1 MEDEPGLRN
10 VLSRN
15 TTTSERTSIL
25 SDPSSQPLIPPHPH
39 QDPSSE
45 PSTRSWRTQ
54 AWDIWMKNWFL
65 LGLVIA
71 IIFARYYPDWGRT
84 GGPLR
89 PEYTAKY
96 GITSCIFLL
105 SGLSLKTSDLL
116 TSAMNYKAHLLVQ
129 VTSFVLIPVVV
140 KAITAAL
147 GAGGSG
153 KINRAL
159 LAGMAITSAT
169 PTTISS
175 NVVMTANALGNE
187 SLALFNAAMGNL
199 LGVFISPL
207 IVLLLLQGTPESP
220 EGKHGMNYSKILRD
234 LGTTIL
240 FPILFGQIYLY
251 YFPRS
256 VQWMKSKVHFP
267 TLNSACL
274 LILVWTVFCD
284 AFHNHVFDEV
294 RSLEIIVIGIIE
306 GAVFW
311 GATFFL
317 GIVARIR
324 PRKIRILKIMD
335 EQERSLNR
343 QCEPSLLENQSTT
356 STSTV
361 DTSVYPCTSDLHLPR
376 SSIQSWCEPMSKP
389 DTVAILFCGATKSV
403 AMGIPMIKILYS
415 SGPGSSLAG
424 LLATPLLIYHVEQL
438 FFGAGMVSWLK
449 KWVSRGD
456 ETLASFGP
464 PAPHTHG
471 ETLLNGN
478 GVDHGSKNKWSST
491 DRINYGATSAPVA
504 SSTTNGR

>member
-1 MEDEPGLRN
+1 MEDETGL
-10 VLSRN
+10 LYRN
-15 TTTSERTSIL
+15 TTTSERTNI
-25 SDPSSQPLIPPHPH
+25 PSNPGSQPLIPPRSHH
-39 QDPSSE
+39 DPSSQ

-71 IIFARYYPDWGRT
+71 IILARYYPDWGRT

-140 KAITAAL
+140 KAITVAMS
-147 GAGGSG
+147 AGGGG
-153 KINRAL
+153 KMNRAL

-175 NVVMTANALGNE
+175 NVVMTANSLGNE

-294 RSLEIIVIGIIE
+294 RPLEIIVIGIIE

-317 GIVARIR
+317 
-324 PRKIRILKIMD
+324 
-335 EQERSLNR
+335 
-343 QCEPSLLENQSTT
+343 
-356 STSTV
+356 
-361 DTSVYPCTSDLHLPR
+361 DLHLPR
-376 SSIQSWCEPMSKP
+376 SGIQSWCEPMSKP

-415 SGPGSSLAG
+415 SGPESSLAG

-438 FFGAGMVSWLK
+438 FFGAGMVSWLN

-464 PAPHTHG
+464 APHTHG
-471 ETLLNGN
+471 EALLNGN
-478 GVDHGSKNKWSST
+478 GVDDGSKNKWSST
-491 DRINYGATSAPVA
+491 DRINYGATSASVA
-504 SSTTNGR
+504 SSTTNGH

>member
-10 VLSRN
+10 ILSRN
-15 TTTSERTSIL
+15 TTAPEQTSIFSNATTQPL
-25 SDPSSQPLIPPHPH
+25 LPSRPHQDASSQPPSPPPLKL
-39 QDPSSE
+39 
-45 PSTRSWRTQ
+45 WRIR

-65 LGLVIA
+65 LGLVVA
-71 IIFARYYPDWGRT
+71 IILARYFPDWGRT

-89 PEYTAKY
+89 PEYSAKY

-129 VTSFVLIPVVV
+129 MTSFVLIPVVV
-140 KAITAAL
+140 KAITVAL
-147 GAGGSG
+147 GTGS
-153 KINRAL
+153 KMNRAL

-207 IVLLLLQGTPESP
+207 IVLVLLQGTPESP

-256 VQWMKSKVHFP
+256 VQWMKSRVHFP

-294 RSLEIIVIGIIE
+294 WPLEIVVIGILE

-311 GATFFL
+311 AATFFL
-317 GIVARIR
+317 GIVARVR

-335 EQERSLNR
+335 QRARFLNQER
-343 QCEPSLLENQSTT
+343 EPSLLEHQSNA
-356 STSTV
+356 STV
-361 DTSVYPCTSDLHLPR
+361 DTSVYPCTDLHLLRTGVP
-376 SSIQSWCEPMSKP
+376 WCEPMSKP

-449 KWVSRGD
+449 KC
-456 ETLASFGP
+456 
-464 PAPHTHG
+464 
-471 ETLLNGN
+471 
-478 GVDHGSKNKWSST
+478 DHGGNRNKWSST
-491 DRINYGATSAPVA
+491 DRINYGATSVPVA
-504 SSTTNGR
+504 SSAAQ

>member
-1 MEDEPGLRN
+1 MEDEPGLHN

-15 TTTSERTSIL
+15 STAPEQTSIL
-25 SDPSSQPLIPPHPH
+25 TNSSTQPLLHPRQQQDTSSQPPKPWGA
-39 QDPSSE
+39 
-45 PSTRSWRTQ
+45 R

-71 IIFARYYPDWGRT
+71 IILARYFPDWGRT

-129 VTSFVLIPVVV
+129 ITSFVLIPVVV
-140 KAITAAL
+140 KAITVAL
-147 GAGGSG
+147 GAGG
-153 KINRAL
+153 KMNRAL

-207 IVLLLLQGTPESP
+207 IVLVLLQGTPESP

-294 RSLEIIVIGIIE
+294 RPLEIVVIGILE

-311 GATFFL
+311 AATFFL

-324 PRKIRILKIMD
+324 PRKMRILKIMD
-335 EQERSLNR
+335 QQDRSLNR
-343 QCEPSLLENQSTT
+343 EREPSLLEHQSNA
-356 STSTV
+356 STV
-361 DTSVYPCTSDLHLPR
+361 DTSVYPCTSNLQLPR
-376 SSIQSWCEPMSKP
+376 TGVQSWCEPMSKA

-449 KWVSRGD
+449 KWVSRGE

-464 PAPHTHG
+464 APYAHG
-471 ETLLNGN
+471 EDSLLNGN
-478 GVDHGSKNKWSST
+478 GRDSDHGGNKNKWSSR
-491 DRINYGATSAPVA
+491 DRINYGATSAPVT
-504 SSTTNGR
+504 SSTPSGN

>member
-1 MEDEPGLRN
+1 MEDETGL
-10 VLSRN
+10 LYRN
-15 TTTSERTSIL
+15 TTTSERTNIL
-25 SDPSSQPLIPPHPH
+25 SDPGSQPLIPPRSHH
-39 QDPSSE
+39 DPSSQ

-71 IIFARYYPDWGRT
+71 IILARYYPDWGRT

-140 KAITAAL
+140 KAITVAMS
-147 GAGGSG
+147 AGGGG
-153 KINRAL
+153 KMNRAL

-175 NVVMTANALGNE
+175 NVVMTANSLGNE

-294 RSLEIIVIGIIE
+294 RPLEIIVIGIIE

-356 STSTV
+356 STV
-361 DTSVYPCTSDLHLPR
+361 DTSVYPCTRDLHLPR
-376 SSIQSWCEPMSKP
+376 SGIQSWCEPMSKP

-415 SGPGSSLAG
+415 SGPESSLAG

-438 FFGAGMVSWLK
+438 FFGAGMVSWLN

-464 PAPHTHG
+464 ASHTHG
-471 ETLLNGN
+471 EALLNGN
-478 GVDHGSKNKWSST
+478 GVDDGSKNKWSST
-491 DRINYGATSAPVA
+491 DRINYGATSASVA
-504 SSTTNGR
+504 SSTTNGH